1 MTKPWLHFIYCQ
13 LWLMSPQNFK
23 TNRDVPNLGGFQ
35 DTTRQRL
42 KKFGLISHLAIS
54 EQEVQPKLP
63 GLPSSWDNSI
73 ILSTI
78 AHIFV
83 SLLCLL
89 TWGTDYYTHSQQMIR
104 INDGIICCG
113 WLQVLFFN
121 MISAYEKIKLSWLL
135 TGLHT
140 EHKLSSNMSKYLKS
154 VLQYSI
160 CSRCY
165 S

>member
-1 MTKPWLHFIYCQ
+1 
-13 LWLMSPQNFK
+13 MSPQNFK

-89 TWGTDYYTHSQQMIR
+89 T
-104 INDGIICCG
+104 
-113 WLQVLFFN
+113 
-121 MISAYEKIKLSWLL
+121 
-135 TGLHT
+135 
-140 EHKLSSNMSKYLKS
+140 
-154 VLQYSI
+154 
-160 CSRCY
+160 
-165 S
+165 